1 MGATKRTLIP
11 SVSMLVLA
19 AILSFP
25 SPGRSGEREV
35 AGMIT
40 ELHLGEG
47 RVEVRS
53 AETERWRPAMPLL
66 TLRAGDTVTTTQDAW
81 VVIVL
86 TGGRGSV
93 RVDETNAPFS
103 VAAALVDRSP
113 LNKGL
118 KILEASFNFL
128 STTPRDLPLGTL
140 GTRAGMKPPAI
151 LTPRDG
157 LVLPDS
163 LVFEW
168 RGSRSSPVT
177 VRIVGPGGPVFER
190 ANLAAAR
197 FEYPRSAPRLLAG
210 VRYRFQLL
218 PAWSSPPRE
227 VWFELVS
234 PADAQMIRRELHDLE
249 EALASAPPPPSTLAE
264 LRAGVLAGHG
274 LLHDARLGL
283 VEEIVRHP
291 DEPTLHFLLG
301 DLYLR
306 QGLSEEATESFAEAR
321 LLMSGAVP
329 GR

>member
-1 MGATKRTLIP
+1 MGATNRTP
-11 SVSMLVLA
+11 
-19 AILSFP
+19 ILSISILALATLLSLP
-25 SPGRSGEREV
+25 APGRTGEREV

-40 ELHLGEG
+40 EIHLGEG
-47 RVEVRS
+47 RADVRS
-53 AETERWRPAMPLL
+53 AETELWRPAMPLL

-93 RVDETNAPFS
+93 RVDEANAPFS
-103 VAAALVDRSP
+103 VTAPLVDRGP

-128 STTPRDLPLGTL
+128 STTRDPSTGTL
-140 GTRAGMKPPAI
+140 GTRSGMRPPAI
-151 LTPRDG
+151 LTPRNG

-168 RGSRSSPVT
+168 RGSRSSLVT
-177 VRIVGPGGPVFER
+177 VRIVGPAGLVLER

-197 FEYPRSAPRLLAG
+197 FEYPRTAPPLLAG

-218 PAWSSPPRE
+218 PASLLPPQE
-227 VWFELVS
+227 VWFELVNPS
-234 PADAQMIRRELHDLE
+234 DAQTIRRELHDLD
-249 EALASAPPPPSTLAE
+249 EALADAPPPPPTLAA
-264 LRAGVLAGHG
+264 LRAGVLASHG

-283 VEEIVRHP
+283 AEEIVRHP

-301 DLYLR
+301 DLYRR
-306 QGLSEEATESFAEAR
+306 QGLSEEAAESFTEAR
-321 LLMSGAVP
+321 LLMNGAISG
-329 GR
+329 R